1 MKQLVTY
8 LLWPNNPVIPYGSPK
23 LTALIVMSFG
33 LIVVSFTL
41 RMWRKKLDNQITK
54 KLSRSWSGACLWF
67 GIVALVLT
75 VARAEQISYL
85 SMRLWWVVWLIGWV
99 VYVFF
104 QIKMFKL
111 KYYKKLP
118 SETVNDP
125 RKKYLPK
132 RKKR

>member
-1 MKQLVTY
+1 
-8 LLWPNNPVIPYGSPK
+8 
-23 LTALIVMSFG
+23 
-33 LIVVSFTL
+33 
-41 RMWRKKLDNQITK
+41 
-54 KLSRSWSGACLWF
+54 
-67 GIVALVLT
+67 
-75 VARAEQISYL
+75 
-85 SMRLWWVVWLIGWV
+85 LIGWV

-125 RKKYLPK
+125 RKKYLPR